1 MITLGE
7 IRIEINR
14 GTEKFYLPF
23 QAQYRALIRQV
34 NPIYY
39 PPSPLQCT
47 LENLPQLMPLH
58 TSVPFNFSQWAC
70 ISLGFL

>member
-14 GTEKFYLPF
+14 ETKKFCLPS
-23 QAQYRALIRQV
+23 QAQNRALIRQV
-34 NPIYY
+34 NTMYSPV
-39 PPSPLQCT
+39 PPLQCT

-58 TSVPFNFSQWAC
+58 TSVPFNFLS
-70 ISLGFL
+70 GPVFL